1 VNPPTGTALVTGAN
15 RGIGLAVAVELARR
29 GYGVV
34 ATARSAAGEVALT
47 EAAASAGVGDRISVI
62 TMDVTDP
69 LTYVV
74 PDDLSVLVN
83 NAGYDADHLPLEFA
97 DFDEWRAMFEA
108 NVFGVAQLTS
118 AAIPALRAN
127 APSVVAT
134 ITSSSILTPVPFYA
148 GYRASKAAASAL
160 CDSLRIELAPFG
172 VRVVEIL
179 PGPVD
184 TDMFAASLE
193 PPEAARCEDY
203 RDMALRGAELKA
215 EAADPMLEPVAT
227 AAAAIVD
234 AVLAPDGPMRH
245 SCDPLGTGLLDMW
258 RTTDDETLYGY
269 VADGLL
275 APRPDPS
282 ADA

>member
-1 VNPPTGTALVTGAN
+1 MNRSTGTALVTGAS
-15 RGIGLAVAVELARR
+15 RGIGLAVAIELARR
-29 GYGVV
+29 DLDVV
-34 ATARSAAGEVALT
+34 ATVRSAAGETALT
-47 EAAASAGVGDRISVI
+47 DAAAVAGVAGHISVV

-69 LTYVV
+69 ATYVI
-74 PDDLSVLVN
+74 PGDLTVLVN
-83 NAGYDADHLPLEFA
+83 NAGCDADHLPLEFA
-97 DFDEWRAMFEA
+97 HIDEWRAMFEA

-134 ITSSSILTPVPFYA
+134 VTSSSILTPVPFYA

-160 CDSLRIELAPFG
+160 CESLRVELAPFG

-184 TDMFAASLE
+184 TDMFAASLQ

-215 EAADPMLEPVAT
+215 ESADPMLEPVDT
-227 AAAAIVD
+227 AAVAIVD
-234 AVLAPDGPMRH
+234 AVLAPDGPMRY
-245 SCDPLGTGLLDMW
+245 SCDPLGTGLLDLW

-275 APRPDPS
+275 APPPER
-282 ADA
+282 